1 MNRETDV
8 VHSGEFHKNQLG
20 EKKVTLIILPGTRE
34 CTWWMFPTF
43 SIFLCISNQIKRK
56 FI

>member
-34 CTWWMFPTF
+34 CT
-43 SIFLCISNQIKRK
+43 
-56 FI
+56 